1 MALDFAQLQHLG
13 LNVSTTVAYHLVPPG
28 SSTGSPSASTQVAS
42 AEWPAAKVRQTFVD
56 FFCKK
61 KAHKFIISS
70 SVVPHNDPTLLF
82 INAGMNQFKPIFTGQ
97 LDATHPWRNMKRAAN
112 SQKCI
117 RAGGKHNDLDDVG
130 KDVYHHTF
138 FEMLGNWS
146 FGDYFKE
153 EAITWAWE
161 LLTEVYKIDPDR
173 LYATYYGGDKKKDP
187 KGIVPSDEEARQIW
201 LRYLPAN
208 RVLPFDM
215 KDNFWEMG
223 DTGPCG
229 PCTEIHYDRI
239 GGRDASKLVN
249 EDDPDVLEI
258 WNNVFMQFNR
268 GNDGMLTPL
277 PAQSVDTGM
286 GLERVASVLAGK
298 RSNYDTELFT
308 PIFAELLRI
317 TPGLK
322 PYSGKVGKEDTDFV
336 DMAYRVVADHIRTL
350 TIAVSDGATPSNEG
364 RGYVLRRVLRRGVRF
379 GREVLKCKP
388 MFFHGLVDVVVK
400 MLGEAFPN
408 LKEDPER
415 VKAILKEEEELFLQT
430 LDRGCR
436 EFESIVK
443 KMKGGKVVSGEDAFL
458 LYSTYGFPVD
468 LTELM
473 AEEKSL
479 TLDKAGYE
487 KAMEQFREDSKA
499 KKKDNSVDLSLNVNH
514 TNHLLNVAKV
524 PRTDDKP
531 KFDWDAANGKGKP
544 LSSEIVALWNG
555 KEWLQ
560 SIDEKSGTVGIF
572 TAKTPYY
579 AEMGGQIYDM
589 GTIVA
594 GKCTFNVESCQ
605 PYAGFAMH
613 VGTLRSGTMKIGSK
627 VEMTPNFERRAFIAK
642 NHTATH
648 LLNYALRRV
657 LGDKID
663 QKGSLVNED
672 RLRFDF
678 SYNKP
683 IEVEELKR
691 VEEIVN
697 QEIKKQ
703 LTVYTQEV
711 PIEKGR
717 GIKNLRAVF
726 GEQYP
731 DMVRVVA
738 IGPDI
743 PGLISG
749 KYGEGG
755 ADASIEFCGGTHV
768 ANSTNIWGFS
778 LVSEEGIAKGV
789 RRIVAV
795 TGKEAVTS
803 ACTRVKQISLALT
816 DVKKL
821 GVSEQEKEVAR
832 LRTTLEQ
839 DKDTSLLEKKA
850 ALKAIDELKAGNLE
864 AGKAATKAAAAAA
877 KTLGTE
883 IASAVKNSTFAIR
896 VVPGLLADPKHSGA
910 CLTEARKGHNCGV
923 MIIAPGSG
931 SVAVNAEVPKGAA
944 VSAKEWVDAALAV
957 VSGKGGGNEAKA
969 QGKAGSE
976 DSAAVEAA
984 AKKFLASK
992 GVKM

>member
-1 MALDFAQLQHLG
+1 
-13 LNVSTTVAYHLVPPG
+13 
-28 SSTGSPSASTQVAS
+28 
-42 AEWPAAKVRQTFVD
+42 VD

-173 LYATYYGGDKKKDP
+173 LYATYYGGDKKQP
-187 KGIVPSDEEARQIW
+187 NVPVDEEAKKIW

-239 GGRDASKLVN
+239 GGRDAAHLVN
-249 EDDPDVLEI
+249 LDDPDVLEI

-268 GNDGMLTPL
+268 GSDGKLTPL
-277 PAQSVDTGM
+277 PAMSVDTGM

-308 PIFAELLRI
+308 PIFEELKRA
-317 TPGLK
+317 TPGLR

-350 TIAVSDGATPSNEG
+350 TIAVTDGATPSNEG

-408 LKEDPER
+408 LKDDPER

-443 KMKGGKVVSGEDAFL
+443 KMGKGAKTVSGEDAFL

-473 AEEKSL
+473 AEEKNL
-479 TLDKAGYE
+479 GIDKEGYE
-487 KAMEQFREDSKA
+487 KVMDQFREDSKA
-499 KKKDNSVDLSLNVNH
+499 KKKDNAVDLSLNVNH
-514 TNHLLNVAKV
+514 TDHLLNVAKI

-531 KFDWDAANGKGKP
+531 KFDWDGAKGTGKSV
-544 LSSEIVALWNG
+544 SSEILAIWNG
-555 KEWLQ
+555 KEWLKE
-560 SIDEKSGTVGIF
+560 IDAKSGSVGIF
-572 TAKTPYY
+572 TSSTPFY
-579 AEMGGQIYDM
+579 AEMGGQVYDM

-594 GKCTFNVESCQ
+594 GQCTFNVESCQ
-605 PYAGFAMH
+605 PYAGFVQH
-613 VGTLRSGTMKIGSK
+613 IGTLRSGTLKVGSK
-627 VEMTPNFERRAFIAK
+627 VTMTPNYERRSFIAK

-648 LLNYALRRV
+648 LLNYALRKV
-657 LGDKID
+657 CGDKID
-663 QKGSLVNED
+663 QKGSLVNDE

-683 IEVEELKR
+683 IEVDELKKI
-691 VEEIVN
+691 EEIVN

-703 LTVYTQEV
+703 LTVYMQEV
-711 PIEKGR
+711 PIAKGR
-717 GIKNLRAVF
+717 NIKNLRAVF

-749 KYGEGG
+749 KYGDGG

-768 ANSTNIWGFS
+768 VNSENIWGFS
-778 LVSEEGIAKGV
+778 LVSEEGVAKGV

-795 TGKEAVTS
+795 TGKEAVNL
-803 ACTRVKQISLALT
+803 ACTRVKQITLKLGDA
-816 DVKKL
+816 KKL
-821 GVSEQEKEVAR
+821 GTSEQEKEVAR

-839 DKDTSLLEKKA
+839 EKDTSLLAKKE
-850 ALKAIDELKAGNLE
+850 ALKEMDALKAGNLE
-864 AGKAATKAAAAAA
+864 AGKAATKAAAGTA
-877 KTLGTE
+877 KTKGQA
-883 IASAVKNSTFAIR
+883 IAAEVKTSTFAIR
-896 VVPGLLADPKHSGA
+896 VVTELLADPKHAGT
-910 CLTEARKGHNCGV
+910 CLQEARKGHNCGV

-931 SVAVNAEVPKGAA
+931 AVAVSAEVPKGAA
-944 VSAKEWVDAALAV
+944 VSAKDWVDAALAA

-969 QGKAGSE
+969 QGKAGSD
-976 DSAAVEAA
+976 DSAAVEKA
-984 AKKFLASK
+984 AKAFLAQK